1 MRRSDRSNPLK
12 AVPMPQRHFFH
23 GHRKGRLFPPGLSPP
38 LAEGGEEKR
47 HFIEENTAIPGKL
60 AVLQSALRLL
70 DKALQ
75 IVVQTVAAEKRLRTA
90 ADHTI
95 RRLLRRTEELFL
107 RPAVGLENQ
116 KKSNLRAGDPGKDPA
131 AFLRR
136 IRFPDPCC
144 CLPTPSGQPNSS
156 TQNRSSSNT
165 RPLAIGSLSC

>member
-1 MRRSDRSNPLK
+1 M
-12 AVPMPQRHFFH
+12 
-23 GHRKGRLFPPGLSPP
+23 
-38 LAEGGEEKR
+38 
-47 HFIEENTAIPGKL
+47 
-60 AVLQSALRLL
+60 
-70 DKALQ
+70 Q
-75 IVVQTVAAEKRLRTA
+75 IIVQTVAAEKHLQAA

-131 AFLRR
+131 ASLRR

-165 RPLAIGSLSC
+165 RPLAIGSLSCCSGEISPRRACPKIACFSRLSCWALYSGRSRICRIMVPISPVWRSSSEGAFSGANRFSSVWTG

>member
-23 GHRKGRLFPPGLSPP
+23 GHRKAFPTRFKPS
-38 LAEGGEEKR
+38 ACRRGEEKR
-47 HFIEENTAIPGKL
+47 HFIKENTAIPGKL

-75 IVVQTVAAEKRLRTA
+75 IVVQTVAAEKHLQAA

-131 AFLRR
+131 ASLRR
-136 IRFPDPCC
+136 IRFPDPRC